1 MNSDIIP
8 IEIINLSSTNIPIS
22 TNIQSLDYQIGV
34 SGVNNELI
42 EVAVK
47 DNVVVGDLPYYEGN
61 YDVIPGTEEQVLPT
75 TQHSMS
81 ENVIIRQI
89 PVSIVSNLQGGLTA
103 TIG

>member
-61 YDVIPGTEEQVLPT
+61 YDVINPPEVKFYQF
-75 TQHSMS
+75 MS
-81 ENVIIRQI
+81 NIAGKIIQKLLN
-89 PVSIVSNLQGGLTA
+89 SNA
-103 TIG
+103 